1 MNKST
6 GPTGARSVVNNSSVT
21 AFLKKQQQ
29 KKEKEAAAAAAAEQV
44 YYAELRKKVIN
55 FKGGRRT
62 RRHCRRCRL
71 TKRKHP
77 RSQ

>member
-6 GPTGARSVVNNSSVT
+6 GPSGARSVNPLYKHKNSST
-21 AFLKKQQQ
+21 LKLQEARRKAAEDAHRKEMVKH
-29 KKEKEAAAAAAAEQV
+29 KKEV
-44 YYAELRKKVIN
+44 PDW
-55 FKGGRRT
+55 KGGRRT

>member
-6 GPTGARSVVNNSSVT
+6 TSTGARSVNPLYKHKNSSV
-21 AFLKKQQQ
+21 LKLQEARRKAAEKAHHKEIVTH
-29 KKEKEAAAAAAAEQV
+29 KKEV
-44 YYAELRKKVIN
+44 PDW
-55 FKGGRRT
+55 KGGRRT
-62 RRHCRRCRL
+62 HRHRRRS